1 VHKKSSNFR
10 LLTLLILGIAFRGLL
25 GIISAQAAGD
35 PSGSIWLALQAV
47 GTPTITPSQNAA
59 AFPSVTSTITP
70 NPGLLFPI
78 SAKTEVYAF
87 VQAPIGPVSHP
98 YVILTSFASIART
111 ESVILRGFINS
122 QEFICTDSPCAIDL
136 EGSSRLVFRAYT
148 SDGESSEEVIAS
160 VSVKSDPQGYL
171 VTIDSVSQFTSFVD
185 SCSLIWGVRNEE
197 NARWASF
204 VQFPYELNT
213 KKTLHTLARN
223 LILNGIVDTSSCE
236 YGGLSAG
243 LDWPTG
249 CGLEKA
255 TSEMIA
261 WQNQFDEYIW
271 LASKNQNVPPKVLKS
286 LIEFESQFWPGNS
299 RFYLD
304 EYGLGQIN
312 QLGVDV
318 LLRNDP
324 SVFQKYCASV
334 LGDCTIPYLSLDSF
348 KQELIRGAV
357 VQSADASCPSC
368 QYGLDL
374 DKARDSVSL
383 IASLL
388 KANCQQVDT
397 ILSVPYKPDK
407 DVDAATATSAVATVA
422 AGGSLPGPGYEDY
435 WRFTLLS
442 YHSGVSCFQA
452 SVYDTRES
460 GLPVTWENLELHL
473 NCKGGDDYVNGLFD
487 NLYVFDT
494 YLYQPGDADKA
505 VVAPTIVPTRTPLP
519 TPTVY
524 ISTAKVNVQ
533 VYVDRNGNGEFDPG
547 EGVNGMSVR
556 LTVENEQE
564 INLRTENGLV
574 VFDMTGYRPGS
585 GIVVSLPGLYRSESF
600 LLPQTEDVDIT
611 FKFDQ
616 PALPTIIP

>member
-1 VHKKSSNFR
+1 MHKKSSNFR
-10 LLTLLILGIAFRGLL
+10 LLSLLILGIAFRGLL

-35 PSGSIWLALQAV
+35 PSSSIWSALQSI
-47 GTPTITPSQNAA
+47 GTPTVTPSLTATT
-59 AFPSVTSTITP
+59 FPSVTSTITP
-70 NPGLLFPI
+70 NSGLLFPI

-87 VQAPIGPVSHP
+87 IQAPVGPVSQP
-98 YVILTSFASIART
+98 YVILTSFASIAKT
-111 ESVILRGFINS
+111 ESVTLRGFVNS
-122 QEFICTDSPCAIDL
+122 QEFICTDSPCAINL
-136 EGSSRLVFRAYT
+136 EGSSRLVFRAFT
-148 SDGESSEEVIAS
+148 GSGESSEEVIAS
-160 VSVKSDPQGYL
+160 VSVNSDPQGYL

-185 SCSLIWGVRNEE
+185 SCSLIWGLRDEE
-197 NARWASF
+197 NARWDSF

-213 KKTLHTLARN
+213 RKTLHTLARN

-236 YGGLSAG
+236 YGGLSVG

-255 TSEMIA
+255 TSAMIE

-271 LASKNQNVPPKVLKS
+271 FASRDQNVPPKVLKS
-286 LIEFESQFWPGNS
+286 LIELESQFWPGNS

-318 LLRNDP
+318 LLRNDS

-334 LGDCTIPYLSLDSF
+334 LGDCAIPYLSLDAS
-348 KQELIRGAV
+348 KQALIRGAV
-357 VQSADASCPSC
+357 VQSIDATCPTC
-368 QYGLDL
+368 QYGLDI
-374 DKARDSVSL
+374 DIARDSVSL

-397 ILSVPYKPDK
+397 ILSIPYKPDE
-407 DVDAATATSAVATVA
+407 DVDAATATAVVATVA
-422 AGGSLPGPGYEDY
+422 AGGSLPGADYEDY
-435 WRFTLLS
+435 WRFTFLA

-452 SVYDTRES
+452 SVLETREN
-460 GLPVTWENLELHL
+460 GLPVTWENLEDHL
-473 NCKGGDDYVNGLFD
+473 ACKGGDDYVNGLFD
-487 NLYVFDT
+487 NLYAFDT
-494 YLYQPGDADKA
+494 YLYQPGSADKV

-524 ISTAKVNVQ
+524 ISSAKVNVQ
-533 VYVDRNGNGEFDPG
+533 VYMDRNGNGTFDPD
-547 EGVNGMSVR
+547 EGLNGMSVR
-556 LTVENEQE
+556 LTVENNEE
-564 INLRTENGLV
+564 LNLRTENGVV

-600 LLPQTEDVDIT
+600 LLPQTGDVDIT

-616 PALPTIIP
+616 PALPTVIP

>member
-35 PSGSIWLALQAV
+35 PSASIWLALQGV
-47 GTPTITPSQNAA
+47 GTPTMTPSQNAA

-70 NPGLLFPI
+70 NPGLLFPV
-78 SAKTEVYAF
+78 SAKTEVYAY
-87 VQAPIGPVSHP
+87 VQAPVGPVSHP

-160 VSVKSDPQGYL
+160 VSVNSDPQGYL

-185 SCSLIWGVRNEE
+185 SCSLIWGVRDEE
-197 NARWASF
+197 NARWDSF

-255 TSEMIA
+255 TSAMIA

-271 LASKNQNVPPKVLKS
+271 LASRDQNVPPKVLKS
-286 LIEFESQFWPGNS
+286 LIELESQFWPGNS

-324 SVFQKYCASV
+324 SVFQKYCTSV
-334 LGDCTIPYLSLDSF
+334 LGDCNIPYLSLDAS
-348 KQELIRGAV
+348 KQALIRGAV
-357 VQSADASCPSC
+357 VQSTDATCPTC
-368 QYGLDL
+368 QYGLDI
-374 DKARDSVSL
+374 DKAKDSISL

-397 ILSVPYKPDK
+397 ILSIPYKPDE
-407 DVDAATATSAVATVA
+407 DVDAATATAAAATIA
-422 AGGSLPGPGYEDY
+422 AGGSLPGANYEDY
-435 WRFTLLS
+435 WRFTFLS
-442 YHSGVSCFQA
+442 YHSGISCFQA
-452 SVYDTRES
+452 SVKETRES
-460 GLPVTWENLELHL
+460 GLPVIWENLEDHL

-487 NLYVFDT
+487 NLYAFDT
-494 YLYQPGDADKA
+494 YLYQPGDGDKA

-585 GIVVSLPGLYRSESF
+585 GIVVGLPGLYRSESF

>member
-1 VHKKSSNFR
+1 MLS
-10 LLTLLILGIAFRGLL
+10 LLILGIAFRGLL

-35 PSGSIWLALQAV
+35 PSSSIWSALQSI
-47 GTPTITPSQNAA
+47 GTPTVTPSLTATT
-59 AFPSVTSTITP
+59 FPSVTSTITP
-70 NPGLLFPI
+70 NSGLLFPI

-87 VQAPIGPVSHP
+87 IQAPVGPVSQP
-98 YVILTSFASIART
+98 YVILTSFASIAKT
-111 ESVILRGFINS
+111 ESVTLRGFVNS
-122 QEFICTDSPCAIDL
+122 QEFICTDSPCAINL
-136 EGSSRLVFRAYT
+136 EGSSRLVFRAFT
-148 SDGESSEEVIAS
+148 GSGESSEEVIAS
-160 VSVKSDPQGYL
+160 VSVNSDPQGYL

-185 SCSLIWGVRNEE
+185 SCSLIWGLRDEE
-197 NARWASF
+197 NARWDSF

-213 KKTLHTLARN
+213 RKTLHTLARN

-236 YGGLSAG
+236 YGGLSVG

-255 TSEMIA
+255 TSAMIE

-271 LASKNQNVPPKVLKS
+271 FASRDQNVPPKVLKS
-286 LIEFESQFWPGNS
+286 LIELESQFWPGNS

-318 LLRNDP
+318 LLRNDS

-334 LGDCTIPYLSLDSF
+334 LGDCAIPYLSLDAS
-348 KQELIRGAV
+348 KQALIRGAV
-357 VQSADASCPSC
+357 VQSIDATCPTC
-368 QYGLDL
+368 QYGLDI
-374 DKARDSVSL
+374 DIARDSVSL

-397 ILSVPYKPDK
+397 ILSIPYKPDE
-407 DVDAATATSAVATVA
+407 DVDAATATAVVATVA
-422 AGGSLPGPGYEDY
+422 AGGSLPGADYEDY
-435 WRFTLLS
+435 WRFTFLA

-452 SVYDTRES
+452 SVLETREN
-460 GLPVTWENLELHL
+460 GLPVTWENLEDHL
-473 NCKGGDDYVNGLFD
+473 ACKGGDDYVNGLFD
-487 NLYVFDT
+487 NLYAFDT
-494 YLYQPGDADKA
+494 YLYQPGSADKV

-524 ISTAKVNVQ
+524 ISSAKVNVQ
-533 VYVDRNGNGEFDPG
+533 VYMDRNGNGTFDPD
-547 EGVNGMSVR
+547 EGLNGMSVR
-556 LTVENEQE
+556 LTVENNEE
-564 INLRTENGLV
+564 LNVRTENGVV

-600 LLPQTEDVDIT
+600 LLPQTGDVDIT

-616 PALPTIIP
+616 PALPTVIP

>member
-1 VHKKSSNFR
+1 MLS
-10 LLTLLILGIAFRGLL
+10 LLILGIAFRGLL

-35 PSGSIWLALQAV
+35 PSSSIWSALQSI
-47 GTPTITPSQNAA
+47 GTPTVTPSLTATT
-59 AFPSVTSTITP
+59 FPSVTSTITP
-70 NPGLLFPI
+70 NSGLLFPI

-87 VQAPIGPVSHP
+87 IQAPVGPVSQP
-98 YVILTSFASIART
+98 YVILTSFASIAKT
-111 ESVILRGFINS
+111 ESVTLRGFVNS
-122 QEFICTDSPCAIDL
+122 QEFICTDSPCAINL
-136 EGSSRLVFRAYT
+136 EGSSRLVFRAFT
-148 SDGESSEEVIAS
+148 GSGESSEEVIAS
-160 VSVKSDPQGYL
+160 VSVNSDPQGYL

-185 SCSLIWGVRNEE
+185 SCSLIWGLRDEE
-197 NARWASF
+197 NARWDSF

-213 KKTLHTLARN
+213 RKTLHTLARN

-236 YGGLSAG
+236 YGGLSVG

-255 TSEMIA
+255 TSAMIE

-271 LASKNQNVPPKVLKS
+271 FASRDQNVPPKVLKS
-286 LIEFESQFWPGNS
+286 LIELESQFWPGNS

-318 LLRNDP
+318 LLRNDS

-334 LGDCTIPYLSLDSF
+334 LGDCAIPYLSLDAS
-348 KQELIRGAV
+348 KQALIRGAV
-357 VQSADASCPSC
+357 VQSIDATCPTC
-368 QYGLDL
+368 QYGLDI
-374 DKARDSVSL
+374 DIARDSVSL

-397 ILSVPYKPDK
+397 ILSIPYKPDE
-407 DVDAATATSAVATVA
+407 DVDAATATAVVATVA
-422 AGGSLPGPGYEDY
+422 AGGSLPGADYEDY
-435 WRFTLLS
+435 WRFTFLA

-452 SVYDTRES
+452 SVLETREN
-460 GLPVTWENLELHL
+460 GLPVTWENLEDHL
-473 NCKGGDDYVNGLFD
+473 NCKGGGDYVNGLFN
-487 NLYVFDT
+487 NLYAFDT
-494 YLYQPGDADKA
+494 YLYQPGGADKV

-524 ISTAKVNVQ
+524 ISSSKVNVQ
-533 VYVDRNGNGEFDPG
+533 VYMDRNGNGTFDPD
-547 EGVNGMSVR
+547 EGLNGMSVR
-556 LTVENEQE
+556 LTVENNEE
-564 INLRTENGLV
+564 LNLRTENGVV

-600 LLPQTEDVDIT
+600 LLPQTGDVDIT

-616 PALPTIIP
+616 PALPTVIP

>member
-1 VHKKSSNFR
+1 MLS
-10 LLTLLILGIAFRGLL
+10 LLILGIAFRGLL

-35 PSGSIWLALQAV
+35 PSGSIWSVLQAA
-47 GTPTITPSQNAA
+47 GTPTVTPSLTATP
-59 AFPSVTSTITP
+59 FPSVTSTVTP
-70 NPGLLFPI
+70 NSGLLFPI

-87 VQAPIGPVSHP
+87 VQAPVGPVSRP
-98 YVILTSFASIART
+98 YVILTSFASIAKT
-111 ESVILRGFINS
+111 ESVVLRGYINS

-136 EGSSRLVFRAYT
+136 DGSSRLVFRAFT
-148 SDGESSEEVIAS
+148 GSGESSEEVIAS
-160 VSVKSDPQGYL
+160 VSVNSDPQGYR

-185 SCSLIWGVRNEE
+185 SCSLIWGVRDEE
-197 NARWASF
+197 NARWDSF

-236 YGGLSAG
+236 YGGLSVG

-255 TSEMIA
+255 TGAMIE

-271 LASKNQNVPPKVLKS
+271 LASRDENIPPKVLKS
-286 LIEFESQFWPGNS
+286 LIELESQFWPGNS

-334 LGDCTIPYLSLDSF
+334 LGDCTIPYLSLDAS
-348 KQELIRGAV
+348 KQALIRGAL
-357 VQSADASCPSC
+357 VQSADASCPAC
-368 QYGLDL
+368 QYGLDI
-374 DKARDSVSL
+374 DKARDSISL
-383 IASLL
+383 VATLL

-397 ILSVPYKPDK
+397 ILSIPYKPDA
-407 DVDAATATSAVATVA
+407 DVDAATATAAVATVA
-422 AGGSLPGPGYEDY
+422 AGGSLPGADYEDY
-435 WRFTLLS
+435 WRFTFLS
-442 YHSGVSCFQA
+442 YHSGISCFQA
-452 SVYDTRES
+452 SVLETRES
-460 GLPVTWENLELHL
+460 GLPVTWENLEDHL

-487 NLYVFDT
+487 NLYAFDT
-494 YLYQPGDADKA
+494 YLYQPGSADKA

-519 TPTVY
+519 TPTVF
-524 ISTAKVNVQ
+524 ISSAKVNVQ
-533 VYVDRNGNGEFDPG
+533 VYMDRNGNGIYDPG
-547 EGVNGMSVR
+547 EGLNGMSVR
-556 LTVENEQE
+556 LTVENNEE
-564 INLRTENGLV
+564 LNLRTEDGVV
-574 VFDMTGYRPGS
+574 VFDMTGFRPGS

-600 LLPQTEDVDIT
+600 LLPQTGEVDIT

-616 PALPTIIP
+616 PALPTVIP